1 MQGES
6 WIGRMLIGGVVLF
19 LSFLIVPIFAFNG
32 YLLRVIGSTV
42 QGDPEPPAWEDWGG
56 LIVDGIK
63 VTIVGFVYAIVPT
76 VVIVGGGAVFLG
88 LGSATGGDGGGLLA
102 GFGLLSILLLIPVLF
117 LVYYIVPA
125 ALANMAVEGSLG
137 AAFDFNMLKN
147 VVLTSDYFVAVLM
160 PIVVGVILNIIN
172 QILAF
177 TIIGL
182 LLVPFTTF
190 YGQVAVFRMFGLAFE
205 KHAGQTGQQ
214 STGTATTV

>member
-88 LGSATGGDGGGLLA
+88 LGSAAGGDGGGLLA